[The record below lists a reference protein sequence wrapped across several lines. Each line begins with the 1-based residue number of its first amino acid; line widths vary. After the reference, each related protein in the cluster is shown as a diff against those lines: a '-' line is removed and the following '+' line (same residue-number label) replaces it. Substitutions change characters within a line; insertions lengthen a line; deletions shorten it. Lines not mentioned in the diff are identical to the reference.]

1 MREMVMDINQMLEKN
16 FTEWMYEV
24 TPDHLLTVLDL
35 KKQVGMVR
43 KKNRVKP
50 LHTSVRKR
58 KINTLV
64 KSNKLLFTF
73 YQNKEKVKLFDWLD
87 VPEHQMEDITE
98 QQILEAFEA
107 SGEKNHRQLAL
118 QYYFCQFHE
127 AAYLTYENRPEEV
140 VEVIETKK
148 EEVAKPVEENRQMKQ
163 WKKEKQKYL
172 KQMQQLKSE
181 QHTLKQNYR
190 ELKTEHDALKKE
202 KFELGKAHQTLQEAF
217 DQLTLQHQQ
226 QSDARYERVMAEKEE
241 LMKQIEKLQIE
252 QMTQPIVIEVPTPEP
267 EPTPIPVMH
276 EEIDVQSIREKMR
289 ENQAGQGE
297 GWSVLDPDKP
307 SNVATMPQKVVK
319 SVVETKQKEVAIL
332 GNPRSKLLSR
342 YALTYHFYEQHEANE
357 FLKQIPFVDAAFVY
371 EERCDV
377 MQLTDMLNQPN
388 VKVIQNFQQL
398 KQSLEAL

>member
-1 MREMVMDINQMLEKN
+1 MRKMVMDINQILEKS
-16 FTEWMYEV
+16 FTEWMYEA

-35 KKQVGMVR
+35 KKQVSMVR
-43 KKNRVKP
+43 KKNKVKP
-50 LHTSVRKR
+50 LHANVRKR
-58 KINTLV
+58 KINELV
-64 KSNKLLFTF
+64 KSKKLLFTF

-98 QQILEAFEA
+98 QKVLEAFEA

-148 EEVAKPVEENRQMKQ
+148 EEVVKPVEEDRQTKQ

-226 QSDARYERVMAEKEE
+226 QSDARYERIMAEKEE

-252 QMTQPIVIEVPTPEP
+252 QMTQPVVIEMPTP
-267 EPTPIPVMH
+267 TPVMH
-276 EEIDVQSIREKMR
+276 KEIDVQSIREKMR

-297 GWSVLDPDKP
+297 GWSVLDPNKP
-307 SNVATMPQKVVK
+307 SSVVTMPQKLVK

-357 FLKQIPFVDAAFVY
+357 FLKQVPFVDVAFVY

-377 MQLTDMLNQPN
+377 MQLVDILQHPN